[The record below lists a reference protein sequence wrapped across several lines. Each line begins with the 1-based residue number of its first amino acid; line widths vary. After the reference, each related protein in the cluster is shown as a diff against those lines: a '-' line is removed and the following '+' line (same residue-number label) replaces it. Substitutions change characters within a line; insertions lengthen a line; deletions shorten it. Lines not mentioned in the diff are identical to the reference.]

1 MSVVRPES
9 DFPVTMIVEWLL
21 ITLLIV
27 GTGFLLFRARTARG
41 LRLLGALFVLAVL
54 AAAWVWQARLNRN
67 LESRARLNA
76 PEIGRPGEY
85 AGSDSCRAC
94 HPDQYTSWHRSYH
107 RTMTQL
113 ATPETVRGKF
123 DNVTLA

>member
-1 MSVVRPES
+1 
-9 DFPVTMIVEWLL
+9 MIVEWLL

-27 GTGFLLFRARTARG
+27 GTGFLFFRAPTPGG
-41 LRLLGALFVLAVL
+41 LRLWGALFVLAVL
-54 AAAWVWQARLNRN
+54 ATAWVWQARLNRN

-94 HPDQYTSWHRSYH
+94 HPDQYL
-107 RTMTQL
+107 L
-113 ATPETVRGKF
+113 APVLSPHHDATRHPGNGPRQI
-123 DNVTLA
+123 